1 MTQADD
7 ARNPARTAPPRVVFC
22 GMTGLFSL
30 LALEGLLESGI
41 AVVAI
46 VLPAL
51 RARAGQPSLLTQL
64 PKLPQQSQSPQR
76 AQRTALP
83 MLGLATPRTILDV
96 AAERNIP
103 TLELGAGT
111 LPDAL
116 IALDFDAVA
125 VACFS
130 RRLPASLLRLP
141 RLGCLNVHPSL
152 LPAHRG
158 PDPLFWIFHDGDDV
172 GGVTIHLMDEGFDS
186 GPILAREAIPLPDGL
201 TEAELER
208 FCASRGGQLLAEA
221 LTRLD
226 AGALQPQPQDEAQAT
241 YQSWPR
247 EEDYTITPAWSARRA
262 YRFLAGLA
270 GRPEPI
276 RFTAD
281 DGATFMLGAAL
292 SYDGD
297 ATLDAAWRLD
307 GDILTA
313 RCAPGVLRCRMM
325 R

>member
-1 MTQADD
+1 MAQPDD
-7 ARNPARTAPPRVVFC
+7 ARNPVHTAPRVVFC

-30 LALEGLLESGI
+30 LALEGLLDSGI

-51 RARAGQPSLLTQL
+51 RARAGQPSLLSHL
-64 PKLPQQSQSPQR
+64 PPTSQRSRR
-76 AQRTALP
+76 AALP
-83 MLGLATPRTILDV
+83 MLGLAAPRTILDV

-103 TLELGAGT
+103 TLELGAGP

-116 IALDFDAVA
+116 TTLDFDAVA

-130 RRLPASLLRLP
+130 RRLPTSLLRLP

-158 PDPLFWIFHDGDDV
+158 PDPLFWIFHDGDEV
-172 GGVTIHLMDEGFDS
+172 GGVTVHLMDEGFDS
-186 GPILAREAIPLPDGL
+186 GPILARETIPLPDGL

-208 FCASRGGQLLAEA
+208 ICASRGGQLLAEA
-221 LTRLD
+221 ILALD
-226 AGALQPQPQDEAQAT
+226 AGALQPQPQDEALAT
-241 YQSWPR
+241 YQSWPQD
-247 EEDYTITPAWSARRA
+247 EDYTITPAWSARRA
-262 YRFLAGLA
+262 HRFVVGLA
-270 GRPEPI
+270 GRSEPI
-276 RFTAD
+276 RFVAS
-281 DGATFMLGAAL
+281 DGATFTLAAAL
-292 SYDGD
+292 SYDSD
-297 ATLDAAWRLD
+297 ATLAAPWRLD

-313 RCAPGVLRCRMM
+313 QCTPGALRCRIV